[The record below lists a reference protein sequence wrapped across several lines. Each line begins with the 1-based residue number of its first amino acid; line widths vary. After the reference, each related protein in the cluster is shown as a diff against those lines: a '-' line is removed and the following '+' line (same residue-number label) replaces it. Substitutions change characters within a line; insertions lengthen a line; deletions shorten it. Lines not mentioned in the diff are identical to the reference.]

1 MNSDRIER
9 AALRALSLLLSLS
22 MLGASCGPAPTPPTP
37 SFVARC
43 DHRMCAANESIVVR
57 DGMFECAVIGA
68 KSPAATAQWPDVG
81 APLATRRF
89 VDPSAAAGGD
99 GLTQSTAF
107 TTIARAVADGA
118 TSIALARGT
127 HPLATSVMAGAVSFV
142 GAGSGTDGSVIRLD
156 AGTSIQ
162 LSGASELRSL
172 RVEGGTTAAVTS
184 TGGTLSMREVVFDSV
199 ESAISAT
206 NGAIALVDVTV
217 RRARARAINVAAM
230 AAGATTS
237 TLESVLVEDGNGPGV
252 VFERAPFSAV
262 RVSVRRQQR
271 DGFALVGGGFAAQ
284 GSLTDSSLA
293 CNGVTGLR
301 VQGVGAQLD
310 ATRLYVAGTTAPAGT
325 VGGDGV
331 FAHDGARLSF
341 DNGVASPTDA
351 DQGRHSLVI
360 DNERAG
366 LLVDGR
372 NAAGEPSSAELR
384 IIGARV
390 EGNGASGLFL
400 QRGARASLVGYSIFG
415 RNRALGVGLTTGSEV
430 VEFRCDIFREA
441 RAGMLATTPPVDLGG
456 DGLSAASSTI
466 GLVLM
471 SRFDDNGRFA
481 AVFTQSN
488 IRMFVGNRG
497 VNNGLAVGTYA
508 SMFVE
513 TGSDVRGGAP
523 PATPPVTARDALT
536 LR

>member
-1 MNSDRIER
+1 MLFDSF
-9 AALRALSLLLSLS
+9 ALRPRSLVVIVASTLVS
-22 MLGASCGPAPTPPTP
+22 SCGPTRPAP

-43 DHRMCAANESIVVR
+43 DHRTCAAGESIVAR
-57 DGMFECAVIGA
+57 DGSFECVVLGA
-68 KSPAATAQWPDVG
+68 KSPAATARWPAVG

-89 VDPSAAAGGD
+89 VDPAAAAGGD
-99 GLTQSTAF
+99 GRTEASAF
-107 TTIARAVADGA
+107 VTIAQAIADGA

-127 HPLATSVMAGAVSFV
+127 HAVTTPLSAMAVQLL
-142 GAGSGTDGSVIRLD
+142 GAGSGTDGSVLRLD
-156 AGTSIQ
+156 PGTSIQ
-162 LSGASELRSL
+162 INGASELQSL
-172 RVEGGTTAAVTS
+172 RIEGGTTAAITTTS
-184 TGGTLSMREVVFDSV
+184 GTLSLREVVFDSV
-199 ESAISAT
+199 ESAISARD
-206 NGAIALVDVTV
+206 ASIVAREVTV
-217 RRARARAINVAAM
+217 RRARGRAINVAAT
-230 AAGATTS
+230 AAGVAS
-237 TLESVLVEDGNGPGV
+237 SALDSVLVEDGAGPGI
-252 VFERAPFSAV
+252 VFEGAGFTAE

-271 DGFALVGGGFAAQ
+271 DGFALVGAGFAAQ

-341 DNGVASPTDA
+341 DSAIATPTDA
-351 DQGRHSLVI
+351 DQGRHSMVL

-372 NAAGEPSSAELR
+372 NAAGAPSSAELR
-384 IIGARV
+384 IVGARV

-400 QRGARASLVGYSIFG
+400 QRGARATLVGYSIFE

-430 VEFRCDIFREA
+430 VEFRCDIFRDA
-441 RAGMLATTPPVDLGG
+441 RAGTLATTPPVDLGG

-471 SRFDDNGRFA
+471 SRFDENGRFA

-488 IRMFVGNRG
+488 VRMFVGNRG
-497 VNNGLAVGTYA
+497 VNNGLSVGAYA

-513 TGSDVRGGAP
+513 TGSDVRGGTP
-523 PATPPVTARDALT
+523 PSTPPVTARDSIT